1 MTLNDIL
8 KDKILKMGNKQKL
21 DPVVKYV
28 KHPDEDIRVTVAIA
42 LGMIPTYDSGMA
54 LITLLRDSSALVRAT
69 ACESAAKIRA
79 KNCEE
84 YLKKLSIEDA
94 DPNVKQTAKRAYDQM
109 KDKVA

>member
-28 KHPDEDIRVTVAIA
+28 KHPDEDIRVTVATA

-54 LITLLRDSSALVRAT
+54 LITLLRDSSVPRT
-69 ACESAAKIRA
+69 ARNISRSSPLRMLI
-79 KNCEE
+79 
-84 YLKKLSIEDA
+84 
-94 DPNVKQTAKRAYDQM
+94 PT
-109 KDKVA
+109 